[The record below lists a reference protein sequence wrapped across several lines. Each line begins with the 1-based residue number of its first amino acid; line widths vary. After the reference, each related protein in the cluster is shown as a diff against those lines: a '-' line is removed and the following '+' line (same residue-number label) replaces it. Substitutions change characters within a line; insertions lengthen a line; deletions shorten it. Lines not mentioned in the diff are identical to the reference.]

1 MKRPEV
7 LSKIEELTGIKT
19 NNGNVRIVID
29 NTMGVFESEIKKG
42 TDFYF
47 IPLVKIGKGSNPDVL
62 YHNQIEI
69 WKLSADKMLNYDSNP
84 GVTIKQTA
92 SYTKYIFP
100 MSEAEVLYPVPTGRD
115 LMEERYGDDLDGE
128 FKEISNIDVSHNN
141 GTLTDRDRV
150 CIELGVPSA
159 DTPWVNDVI
168 KKAQKQ
174 KIKILTIL
182 LNKL

>member
-1 MKRPEV
+1 MKRADV
-7 LSKIEELTGIKT
+7 LLKIEELTGIQT

-47 IPLVKIGKGSNPDVL
+47 IPLVKIGKGSSPDVL
-62 YHNQIEI
+62 YHNRIEV
-69 WKLSADKMLNYDSNP
+69 WKLSADKMLNYDTNP

-100 MSEAEVLYPVPTGRD
+100 MGEAETIFPSPGRD
-115 LMEERYGDDLDGE
+115 IMEERYGDNIGGDFE
-128 FKEISNIDVSHNN
+128 EIDNTPLRESN
-141 GTLTDRDRV
+141 GKLTCRDRV
-150 CIELGVPSA
+150 CIKLRVPSA
-159 DTPWVNDVI
+159 DTPWVNEVI
-168 KKAQKQ
+168 KKSQKQ